1 MLALHVLARQ
11 RVDQSA
17 AMRAR
22 MCTTHQKSP
31 AIDPYG
37 IRARARGEGAEFEL
51 QACPASIAA
60 SCTFIPPGANEFPA
74 MMTDGCSIRTLAEL
88 LKPEERDSEE
98 DEVCAWP

>member
-11 RVDQSA
+11 HVTNQLLR
-17 AMRAR
+17 
-22 MCTTHQKSP
+22 THNTNLPRSLR
-31 AIDPYG
+31 YG
-37 IRARARGEGAEFEL
+37 RARGEGAEFEL

-98 DEVCAWP
+98 DEVCA

>member
-11 RVDQSA
+11 HVTSQLL
-17 AMRAR
+17 RAHTQHNR
-22 MCTTHQKSP
+22 NLPRSP
-31 AIDPYG
+31 ALWYG
-37 IRARARGEGAEFEL
+37 RGRGEGAEFEL
-51 QACPASIAA
+51 QTCPASIAA

-98 DEVCAWP
+98 DEVCA

>member
-11 RVDQSA
+11 HVTNQLPRTHN
-17 AMRAR
+17 
-22 MCTTHQKSP
+22 TTEISRDPVSP
-31 AIDPYG
+31 ALWYG
-37 IRARARGEGAEFEL
+37 RARGEGAEFEL

-98 DEVCAWP
+98 DEVCA